1 MRWLYRPD
9 RPHIFSGGAGHCEE
23 YEGPC
28 DCYCPPKL
36 VKLMIWGEPIPWP

>member
-9 RPHIFSGGAGHCEE
+9 SLDIFTRTASLCEQ
-23 YEGPC
+23 YEPC

-36 VKLMIWGEPIPWP
+36 VKLMIWGEPIPYP

>member
-9 RPHIFSGGAGHCEE
+9 PMNVFSGGAGHCTQ
-23 YEGPC
+23 YQPC
-28 DCYCPPKL
+28 DCYCSPKL